1 MFTVEKFELY
11 EEESKSP
18 IVTLPRDNHCQHFN
32 IFSVFLNAYVCMHL
46 HIFKKHIGIIYT
58 VACCFF
64 SFQYIES
71 ISPCSIKNLQE
82 PNLKNFFRYN
92 SHTIQFTVLKY
103 TIQNLCNY
111 HHFLILDHVHHSP
124 KTPTPISIHS
134 PIPPPPSLQQSN
146 LLTVSM
152 DLPILDI
159 LCKRDHAL
167 CGLLCLASLTQHKV
181 FKVYPCLQHYEYS
194 IPFND

>member
-1 MFTVEKFELY
+1 MHMYVCIYIYLKNTLELY
-11 EEESKSP
+11 IQLHAVFFPFS
-18 IVTLPRDNHCQHFN
+18 TLKAFHH
-32 IFSVFLNAYVCMHL
+32 V
-46 HIFKKHIGIIYT
+46 
-58 VACCFF
+58 
-64 SFQYIES
+64 
-71 ISPCSIKNLQE
+71 IKNLQE
-82 PNLKNFFRYN
+82 SNLKNLFRYN

-111 HHFLILDHVHHSP
+111 HHFLILDHVHHSQ

-159 LCKRDHAL
+159 LYKGDHAL
-167 CGLLCLASLTQHKV
+167 CGLLCLASLT
-181 FKVYPCLQHYEYS
+181 
-194 IPFND
+194 